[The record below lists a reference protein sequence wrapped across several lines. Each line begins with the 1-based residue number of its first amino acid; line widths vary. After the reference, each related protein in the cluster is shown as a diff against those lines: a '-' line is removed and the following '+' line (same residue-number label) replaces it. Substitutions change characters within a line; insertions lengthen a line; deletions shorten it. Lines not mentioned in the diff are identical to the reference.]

1 MKWFGQIA
9 FATQT
14 TQDGITTDD
23 LTVRDYYGEVLRASK
38 RDDANHIALDF
49 TVNNRISIVADPF
62 AMNTFHSIAY
72 ITFMGAKWRV
82 SGVEVQYP
90 RLIFDLGDVYAE
102 ETEGEEGMSWEADL
116 NCRGN

>member
-9 FATQT
+9 FATQSENEA
-14 TQDGITTDD
+14 GITTEE
-23 LTVRDYYGEVLRASK
+23 LVVRDYYGDVLKVYKS
-38 RDDANHIALDF
+38 DE
-49 TVNNRISIVADPF
+49 NNQINLNFNVRNKISVLADPF

-90 RLIFDLGDVYAE
+90 RLLIDLGDVYAVEAE
-102 ETEGEEGMSWEADL
+102 EEAEG
-116 NCRGN
+116 

>member
-9 FATQT
+9 FAV
-14 TQDGITTDD
+14 QDETSPGVTED
-23 LTVRDYYGEVLRASK
+23 LLIIRSYYGDVIK
-38 RDDANHIALDF
+38 
-49 TVNNRISIVADPF
+49 VNKSDENNQITLNFKVRNRISVLADPF

-90 RLIFDLGDVYAE
+90 RLLIDLGDVYKEEAE
-102 ETEGEEGMSWEADL
+102 EEG
-116 NCRGN
+116 